1 MRGDILHFDGAQ
13 GLGVINGD
21 DGSRYAFARAD
32 LYERM
37 SLAKAMRVE
46 FRAER
51 GRARDIAR
59 ARGDARA
66 VSVEPSPSVRGPG
79 LWRHFRDGLTHNYV
93 NFRGRAHRTE
103 YWSYALFWLLAL
115 ALVMGVGLVFDGGLT
130 DFRAAIATPAIT
142 LALSLVFVVA
152 TFLPGLGLAI
162 RRQHDIG
169 LSGWYSLFALIP
181 SLGSLV
187 LLAFSLIPSQKRDNR
202 WGPGPENVVS

>member
-1 MRGDILHFDGAQ
+1 MRGDILHFDNAQ

-21 DGSRYAFARAD
+21 DGSRYAFARVD
-32 LYERM
+32 LYERTQ
-37 SLAKAMRVE
+37 LTKATRVE
-46 FRAER
+46 FRTDG

-66 VSVEPSPSVRGPG
+66 QSVEKSAEARKPG
-79 LWRHFRDGLTHNYV
+79 IWRHFLDGLTRNYL
-93 NFRGRAHRTE
+93 NFRGRAHRAE

-115 ALVMGVGLVFDGGLT
+115 GLVMAVGLFFDGGLR
-130 DFRAAIATPAIT
+130 DFRAAAEAPAIT
-142 LALSLVFVVA
+142 LVLSVVFVVA
-152 TFLPGLGLAI
+152 TFLPSLGLAI

-169 LSGWYSLFALIP
+169 LSGWYSLFVLIP

-202 WGPGPENVVS
+202 WGPVPEKFVS